1 VVEKKRTG
9 EKEER
14 NGMEHGSAGLAAGR
28 QRLGIGEVKQ
38 ARRAT
43 ARALVGLDVM
53 EGKEEMT
60 AGVSPLWM
68 VPSKVGLPTR
78 LLLPAFEFLSSPLC
92 AHVTRHA
99 RAVQVELSCR
109 RLLSAAVTPPAHAH
123 TSPAMYPAP

>member
-1 VVEKKRTG
+1 MVEKKRTG

-14 NGMEHGSAGLAAGR
+14 NGMEEHGSAGLAAGR

-38 ARRAT
+38 ARRA

-99 RAVQVELSCR
+99 RAVQVELSCP
-109 RLLSAAVTPPAHAH
+109 VGVC
-123 TSPAMYPAP
+123 